1 MMSIKIERI
10 ASNIVKEVS
19 YILRNEVRN
28 PELKFV
34 SVTDAQVSSD
44 LSYAKIY
51 VTALN
56 PEKKEEIIEELKK
69 SSGYIRKKL
78 AERID
83 IRHIPDLN
91 FVYDES
97 IEYGKKIENLIESIH
112 ENKEG

>member
-1 MMSIKIERI
+1 MSLKIERI
-10 ASNIVKEVS
+10 ASNIIKEVS

-44 LSYAKIY
+44 LGYAKLY
-51 VTALN
+51 VTTLN
-56 PEKKEEIIEELKK
+56 IDKKNEIMEELKK

-78 AERID
+78 AERVEM
-83 IRHIPDLN
+83 RHIPELN

-97 IEYGKKIENLIESIH
+97 IEYGQRIEEQLKNIK
-112 ENKEG
+112 ENK